1 MERLRAA
8 ARVLTG
14 GDDAAASPPC
24 LQDFPLGRGGRR
36 GLCHGTV
43 SLSECPITAA
53 AKTLSDIRQVPFLN
67 FSYGILV
74 YE

>member
-1 MERLRAA
+1 M
-8 ARVLTG
+8 
-14 GDDAAASPPC
+14 
-24 LQDFPLGRGGRR
+24 
-36 GLCHGTV
+36 
-43 SLSECPITAA
+43 SLSECPIAAA